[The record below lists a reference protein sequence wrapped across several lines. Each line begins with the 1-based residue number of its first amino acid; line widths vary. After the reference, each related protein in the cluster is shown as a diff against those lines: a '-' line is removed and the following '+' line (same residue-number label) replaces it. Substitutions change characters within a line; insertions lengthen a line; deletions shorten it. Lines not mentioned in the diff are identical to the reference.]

1 MFGDQHA
8 KKKKKKKKN
17 FFVIQIIS
25 CQTIK
30 NNTTA
35 PQFC

>member
-1 MFGDQHA
+1 MFGDH
-8 KKKKKKKKN
+8 KEKKKKKKN

-35 PQFC
+35 P

>member
-1 MFGDQHA
+1 MFGDHKA
-8 KKKKKKKKN
+8 KKKKKKKKKKN

-35 PQFC
+35 P

>member
-1 MFGDQHA
+1 MFGDHKA
-8 KKKKKKKKN
+8 KKKKKKKKKN

-35 PQFC
+35 P